1 MYKIKGLQAMQ
12 LSNITRTA
20 HNSYANDHC
29 GKIFNKDGSFIFFGH
44 IPIWGVN
51 NKDTTLS
58 RERTGNYTATFSEIP
73 CDAKGNPL
81 MTSYTL
87 TATDNYNLK
96 ISILCP
102 KEPTHRINLQTGAI
116 TDNNCDNQYIRGIDF
131 TYLVYDTDP
140 IAI

>member
-1 MYKIKGLQAMQ
+1 MYKIKGLQAMR

-20 HNSYANDHC
+20 ITGYSNGYC
-29 GKIFNKDGSFIFFGH
+29 GKILNEDGSFIMYDCIH
-44 IPIWGVN
+44 IHGQN
-51 NKDTTLS
+51 NKDTKLS
-58 RERTGNYTATFSEIP
+58 RERTGNYTITFSEVP

-87 TATDNYNLK
+87 TTTDDYLLK
-96 ISILCP
+96 TSIFCS

-116 TDNNCDNQYIRGIDF
+116 TDNNCDNDYIRNIDL